1 MNRKT
6 ILAILISIG
15 IATTGTWFG
24 VSKHYQNKLDKQ
36 KSVLD
41 NGREESYSREEK
53 IHELNTDIENMQER
67 LNELNGT
74 IKEQRQQ
81 LLEISTPKPNQVSTK
96 KMEME
101 LTFYTPTGNRTA
113 SGTIPQEGR
122 TVASNSLPLGTKVL
136 INGNTYIV
144 EDRGGM
150 ADNVIDIFVESYEK
164 AIQLGR
170 QKAVVEVL

>member
-6 ILAILISIG
+6 ILAILMSVG

-24 VSKHYQNKLDKQ
+24 VSKHYQNKLDNQ
-36 KSVLD
+36 KIVLD
-41 NGREESYSREEK
+41 SVQDESYSRGEK
-53 IHELNTDIENMQER
+53 INELNNDIENMQER
-67 LNELNGT
+67 LTDLNET

-81 LLEISTPKPNQVSTK
+81 LLEISMPKPKQVSTK
-96 KMEME
+96 KMEVE

-122 TVASNSLPLGTKVL
+122 TVACNSLPLGTKVL

-150 ADNVIDIFVESYEK
+150 ANNVIDVFVESYDK

-170 QKAVVEVL
+170 QKAIVEVL